1 MTYQQASRVFSA
13 SLKSRVQSESP
24 EAVGCPAF
32 TRAVEKI
39 MDHVMDRELFF
50 SALASDASFCCEFVL
65 CDLPRLTDLE
75 QVIVTGKKRDEWVL
89 LFR

>member
-1 MTYQQASRVFSA
+1 
-13 SLKSRVQSESP
+13 
-24 EAVGCPAF
+24 
-32 TRAVEKI
+32 